1 MVFPSVMFWFAV
13 MVSAAKDVV
22 KEEVK
27 QEKKR
32 RMGRA
37 IRRFISVFNQN
48 LFQFE
53 SQAMALNE

>member
-1 MVFPSVMFWFAV
+1 MVFPSVMFWFAA
-13 MVSAAKDVV
+13 MVSAAEDVV

-48 LFQFE
+48 LFQD
-53 SQAMALNE
+53 

>member
-1 MVFPSVMFWFAV
+1 MFWFAA